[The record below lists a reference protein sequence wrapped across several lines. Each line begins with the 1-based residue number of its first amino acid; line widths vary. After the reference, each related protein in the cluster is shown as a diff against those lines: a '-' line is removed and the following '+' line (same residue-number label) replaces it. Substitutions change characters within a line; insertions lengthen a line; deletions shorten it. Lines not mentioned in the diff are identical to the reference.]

1 MKILLLFIHAFSS
14 WHHVR
19 APSVA
24 PELPKVGLLVTKLP
38 LEVLKRM
45 VMGTIKETK
54 EDKANSG
61 TKDIWLEED
70 GTSLP
75 ARPNPIVRVS
85 IVQNLKIEMLSSYH
99 HSLIFRSK
107 MSISNFLFLAWLNPN
122 F

>member
-1 MKILLLFIHAFSS
+1 
-14 WHHVR
+14 
-19 APSVA
+19 
-24 PELPKVGLLVTKLP
+24 
-38 LEVLKRM
+38 M

-107 MSISNFLFLAWLNPN
+107 MSISNFLFLD
-122 F
+122 